1 VVALGVEAGREGRA
15 LVRELRAAGIPA
27 EAALEDRPLKAQLR
41 MADRSGAEHAAL
53 LGDRELREGIVTMRR
68 LSDGEQETVPRGEVV
83 GWLSR

>member
-1 VVALGVEAGREGRA
+1 
-15 LVRELRAAGIPA
+15 
-27 EAALEDRPLKAQLR
+27 